1 MRDTQLGFHYSWSD
15 LRPVRPLVL
24 AVLLAE
30 LVGAA
35 IGWSSLSAPSG
46 FVRLWFGA
54 ALSALPGFALGL
66 IVQWLSARERF
77 ATHPVLIRRIGL
89 IATLLT
95 TLAAGLMLM
104 LGLDAEF
111 GQSR

>member
-66 IVQWLSARERF
+66 IAQWLSGRERF

-95 TLAAGLMLM
+95 LAAGLMLM

-111 GQSR
+111 GQPR